1 MVMKRPSSIMIC
13 KLMRHP
19 RENKETKTEG
29 PSSEEV
35 INHPEKEIISKR
47 RKRMLRKWVL
57 IFKKE
62 VHQDSKTKRKKKPLK
77 IMIRI

>member
-1 MVMKRPSSIMIC
+1 MNHSRI
-13 KLMRHP
+13 
-19 RENKETKTEG
+19 
-29 PSSEEV
+29 EEMT
-35 INHPEKEIISKR
+35 IEKEIISPP
-47 RKRMLRKWVL
+47 KRMLRKWVL